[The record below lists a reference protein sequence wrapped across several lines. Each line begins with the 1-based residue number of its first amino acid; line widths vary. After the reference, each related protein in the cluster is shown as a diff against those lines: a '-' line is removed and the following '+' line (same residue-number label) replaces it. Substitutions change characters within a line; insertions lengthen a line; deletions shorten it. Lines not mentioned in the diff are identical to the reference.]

1 MELKQITAATPM
13 IKSTLLIVPYGIETR
28 KDAFLHGQV
37 HLLIVPYGIETQYNR
52 DGFCYHGLLIVP
64 YGIETRLR
72 LVACPVLS
80 CCF

>member
-37 HLLIVPYGIETQYNR
+37 HLLIVPYGIETAKHLVR
-52 DGFCYHGLLIVP
+52 LLRVSLLIVP
-64 YGIETRLR
+64 YGIETMCGYA
-72 LVACPVLS
+72 VCS
-80 CCF
+80 